1 MPKCWSLSTTV
12 RNPERNIP
20 FLKVLSEFEGLEFN
34 EDVQSRFFK
43 RLIQTKNYQPTG
55 LSDYFKEM
63 YNDSNE
69 FSDQELEEI
78 LNSVHYENKSL
89 NNNQEKI
96 YALRGRTAVGNLNK
110 MGIAIAK
117 QNTPIKIFD
126 LGKKMLEDSVDF
138 QNIMFKYFLK
148 WQLNN
153 PIEDG
158 FSDFDIIPFIATL
171 HVINKVNTICIQN
184 SKKAKGLSRDE
195 FAFFIPTLIDYR
207 NIDNTVNSIIDF
219 RNNTESLSKP
229 DKKNYID
236 NFAKELVINT
246 FKIDSNQTADIET
259 WINNLYDYGDS
270 IRRYF
275 RQTGLVYYR
284 GNGYYTDLSPSRL
297 VEIESILEKF
307 DGSSL
312 IFNNA
317 DDYIQ
322 YLGNIELP
330 ALPWE
335 NIKTLNEIYANL
347 IDQAT
352 YLQKNIQDQFPGQA
366 LHTYDFISNRFDNY
380 EEASLEISKLR
391 NCINILKYDLSILE
405 ERNLQN
411 LNTYIE
417 KLEALATRKRD
428 ISGQDP
434 LLLEYFSALSLM
446 ALDDAQEIHPNY
458 TLGDDNVPTFTAK
471 RNVPDIECYYETF
484 NMICEVTLQKTT
496 DQWFRE
502 GQPVMRHFRDFEDKS
517 EKENYCL
524 FIAPYIHRDTKNE
537 FWRSV
542 KYEYEGT
549 SQKIIPLSIFQYNNI
564 LKIVLDLNNKKYR
577 IKHKDIKKLLDK
589 FYNYSLEVSNS
600 NDWISEFDQIIL
612 CWKNEMISKI

>member
-20 FLKVLSEFEGLEFN
+20 FLKVLYEFEGLEFN
-34 EDVQSRFFK
+34 EDIQSKFFK

-55 LSDYFKEM
+55 LSDYFKEKF
-63 YNDSNE
+63 NDSNE

-78 LNSVHYENKSL
+78 LNSVHYKNKSL
-89 NNNQEKI
+89 NDNQEKI

-158 FSDFDIIPFIATL
+158 FNDFDIIPFIATL
-171 HVINKVNTICIQN
+171 HVINKVNTICMQHN
-184 SKKAKGLSRDE
+184 KKAKGLSRDE
-195 FAFFIPTLIDYR
+195 FAFFIPTLTDYR
-207 NIDNTVNSIIDF
+207 NIDNIVNNIIDF
-219 RNNTESLSKP
+219 RNTIESLSKT

-236 NFAKELVINT
+236 NFADQLVINT
-246 FKIDSNQTADIET
+246 FKIDPSQTADIEK

-297 VEIESILEKF
+297 VEIESILETF
-307 DGSSL
+307 SGSSQV
-312 IFNNA
+312 FNNA

-322 YLGNIELP
+322 YLGDIKLP

-335 NIKTLNEIYANL
+335 NVKTLNEIYADL
-347 IDQAT
+347 INQAID
-352 YLQKNIQDQFPGQA
+352 LQQKIQNQFPGQS
-366 LHTYDFISNRFDNY
+366 LHIYDFKLKSFDNY
-380 EEASLEISKLR
+380 EKVTLEISNLR
-391 NCINILKYDLSILE
+391 NCINTLKYDLSILE
-405 ERNLQN
+405 ERNLHNLASYIEN
-411 LNTYIE
+411 LNT
-417 KLEALATRKRD
+417 LATRKRD
-428 ISGQDP
+428 TSGQDP
-434 LLLEYFSALSLM
+434 LLLEQYSALSLM

-458 TLGDDNVPTFTAK
+458 TLGDDNIPTFTAR

-484 NMICEVTLQKTT
+484 NMICEVTLKNTT
-496 DQWFRE
+496 TQWYSE
-502 GQPVMRHFRDFEDKS
+502 GQPVMRHFRDFEEKS
-517 EKENYCL
+517 KKENYCL
-524 FIAPYIHRDTKNE
+524 FLAPSIHRDTKNE
-537 FWRSV
+537 FWGSI
-542 KYEYEGT
+542 KYGYEGAK
-549 SQKIIPLSIFQYNNI
+549 QKIIPLSIFQYNNI
-564 LKIVLDLNNKKYR
+564 LRIVLDLNNKQYR
-577 IKHKDIKKLLDK
+577 VKHKDIKKLLDK
-589 FYNYSLEVSNS
+589 IYNYSLEISNS
-600 NDWISEFDQIIL
+600 TDWISAFDQIIL
-612 CWKNEMISKI
+612 RWKNEMFSNI